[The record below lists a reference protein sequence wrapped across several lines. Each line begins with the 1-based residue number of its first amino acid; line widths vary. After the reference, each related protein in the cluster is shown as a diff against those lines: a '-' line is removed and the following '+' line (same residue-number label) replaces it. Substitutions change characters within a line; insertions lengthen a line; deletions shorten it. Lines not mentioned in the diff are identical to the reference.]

1 MVSVTIFDLY
11 NKSNFFS
18 SLMYTFPQNVIPYGN
33 YIRFFYTENVE
44 FLTNWSSKNPE
55 YSLLCT
61 DFKYTGL
68 MVHAKTNQLLL
79 QHKGKIQKYIINKII
94 TGQNRLQVWLQTFR
108 VWPIQTAKFVTST
121 NCLALSVSFRK
132 KGESF
137 WLYLNHIWIGNLNM
151 VLQDCHPDFI

>member
-18 SLMYTFPQNVIPYGN
+18 SLMCAFPQNVIPYGN

-61 DFKYTGL
+61 DLKYTGL
-68 MVHAKTNQLLL
+68 MYM
-79 QHKGKIQKYIINKII
+79 QKQISCWSNTK
-94 TGQNRLQVWLQTFR
+94 
-108 VWPIQTAKFVTST
+108 AKFRST
-121 NCLALSVSFRK
+121 LLIKSSVDKTGCKYGYKPLQCGQYKQQSSSHPPIVLHCQFLSEKRGKVF
-132 KGESF
+132 
-137 WLYLNHIWIGNLNM
+137 
-151 VLQDCHPDFI
+151 DCILIIYE